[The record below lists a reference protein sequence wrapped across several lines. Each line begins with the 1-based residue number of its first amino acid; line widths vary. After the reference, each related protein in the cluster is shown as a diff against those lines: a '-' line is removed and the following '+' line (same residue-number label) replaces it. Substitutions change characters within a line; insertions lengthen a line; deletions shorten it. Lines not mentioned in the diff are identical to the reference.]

1 MICILLFWLAYSPPV
16 PPPARIAVPRQEHLQ
31 HKKDSSVPAH
41 HQKSVVTNS
50 IADHIR
56 RYFGHQTQQNS
67 RSGATDQ
74 KINSKQQLARFY
86 AARMFRTVWT
96 KPEMVSELISA
107 IDSAVD
113 DGLNPADYHI
123 SEIREFINH
132 PSALPELQ
140 ARYDIL
146 LSDAFLS
153 LASHLRYGKVDPKNL
168 DPNWNI
174 NNAVTRSA
182 VEYRL
187 QNAIAKGQIAAV
199 LTDLRPQSPRYI
211 QLRTGLARYCAIAK
225 EGGWSALPEGPTL
238 TEGATDSRIPMLR
251 KRLEASGEIA
261 AQGSDTTS
269 VYSKDMVDAVKKF
282 QKRNGLHSDG
292 DLGAATVKVMNISVE
307 HRIDQIRINLDRF
320 RWFIGDLEP
329 TYVLVNIP
337 DFTLQYVA
345 NGHQAWHTKVIV
357 GQPIRETPVFKAEMQ
372 YIIFNPQWVIPP
384 TILAKDALPG
394 IQKSISYLSHKKLNV
409 IDQNGTI
416 VDPATLNWSQYTKN
430 NFPYRLQQ
438 ASGDQGS
445 LGRIKFLL
453 PNKHIVYL
461 HDTPNKE
468 LFKKSARAF
477 SSGCIRVENPLDLA
491 SHVLQDTVKWNKERI
506 TAAVN
511 KRKTSTVTLPRR
523 IPVFI
528 LYFTAFADGD
538 DIQFRN
544 DVYGKDAAVL
554 NALNKP
560 LPTF

>member
-199 LTDLRPQSPRYI
+199 LTDLRPQSPRYS
-211 QLRTGLARYCAIAK
+211 QLRTGLARYRAIAK

-511 KRKTSTVTLPRR
+511 KRKTSTVTLPSR

>member
-211 QLRTGLARYCAIAK
+211 QLRTGLARYRAIAK

>member
-199 LTDLRPQSPRYI
+199 LTDLRPQSPRYS
-211 QLRTGLARYCAIAK
+211 QLRTGLARYRAIAK